1 MEPIQRANVPQAIA
15 ERIIELITKGEL
27 RRGDQLPPQR
37 ELAKQLGV
45 GVSSVRESLQSLT
58 ALGLIN
64 MQPGKGTFVSESFDG
79 LAGRHAAV
87 APLAAA
93 QETRDLLEARLH
105 LDTAVA
111 EMACRR
117 GTAEDL
123 AALRRAYER
132 MSDAT
137 ERADMTA
144 LEEADLA
151 FHLQIAEAAHN
162 AVMTHIIRTV
172 VGLISNQIHRTPFT
186 SDVLAQHRAVLE
198 AVEARDVERARAA
211 VRRVIG
217 NSLAQLALDE
227 PDA

>member
-15 ERIIELITKGEL
+15 ERIIELITTGEL
-27 RRGDQLPPQR
+27 RQGDQLPPQR

-58 ALGLIN
+58 ALGVVT

-93 QETRDLLEARLH
+93 QETRELLEARLH
-105 LDTAVA
+105 LDAAVA

-117 GTAEDL
+117 AAPEDL

-132 MSDAT
+132 MSAAT
-137 ERADMTA
+137 ARGDMAA

-162 AVMTHIIRTV
+162 GVMTHIIRTV
-172 VGLISNQIHRTPFT
+172 VGLITNQIHQTPFT
-186 SDVLAQHRAVLE
+186 SDTLAQHREILE
-198 AVEARDVERARAA
+198 AIEAADVARAREA

-217 NSLAQLALDE
+217 HSLTQLALDE
-227 PDA
+227 PAA